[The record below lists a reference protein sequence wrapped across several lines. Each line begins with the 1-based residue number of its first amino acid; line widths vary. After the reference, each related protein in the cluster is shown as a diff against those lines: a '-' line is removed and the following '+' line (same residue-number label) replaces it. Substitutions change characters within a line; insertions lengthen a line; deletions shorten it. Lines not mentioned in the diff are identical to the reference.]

1 MGINMTYAV
10 FYDPFFFGTSN
21 YYYAILYEI
30 NNTGFKP
37 IRIVKINENPYGDVY
52 FVISN
57 PYMITNIKPIFILDY
72 NPKPRYVYAYRLIKT
87 EKYYVNEGDAKEFAN
102 LLADVLSRRNKQ
114 YIIEYLINLVRV
126 YIVEGLSKEEAL
138 KILEKYESVVLW
150 LLSEKI

>member
-1 MGINMTYAV
+1 MTYAV

-30 NNTGFKP
+30 NNKECKP

-57 PYMITNIKPIFILDY
+57 PNMITNIKPIFILDY

-87 EKYYVNEGDAKEFAN
+87 KSYYVGAEYIKEFAK
-102 LLADVLSRRNKQ
+102 LLADKLSKSNKQ
-114 YIIEYLINLVRV
+114 YIIKSLINVVRV
-126 YIVEGLSKEEAL
+126 YIVEGLSKEETL
-138 KILEKYESVVLW
+138 KILEEYEPVVLW
-150 LLSEKI
+150 LLSEKS